1 MSRDLDH
8 LQGAWQI
15 STLEMDGQKMS
26 ADMLQG
32 ARIEISGDRF
42 ISAGMGAE
50 YSGTIKL
57 DSAAKPRQIDMRFT
71 SGPEKGN
78 VNLGIYELHKN
89 GWRLCIATRGGIRP
103 KKFTTELGSG
113 FALETL
119 TRAGLEV
126 VVRKPKHGNG
136 SHAKAASQHSPPKSA
151 GSSIVTELE
160 GEWQMISGVMNGLA
174 MDESMT
180 KWVKRITAGNVT
192 TVTAGPQTMLKVEF
206 SIDAK
211 QSPKFI
217 DYVNLA
223 GALKGKKQAGIYS
236 LEDGI
241 LTVCVAA
248 PKSPRPVKFES
259 RPGEN
264 HTLTVWKKT

>member
-1 MSRDLDH
+1 
-8 LQGAWQI
+8 
-15 STLEMDGQKMS
+15 MDGQT
-26 ADMLQG
+26 APAEMLNG
-32 ARIEISGDRF
+32 ARIEIAGDRF
-42 ISAGMGAE
+42 TSTGMGAE

-57 DSAAKPRQIDMRFT
+57 NSAAKPPQIDMKFT

-78 VNLGIYELHKN
+78 VNLGIYELQKN

-103 KKFTTELGSG
+103 KKFATELGSG

-119 TRAGLEV
+119 TRASLEV
-126 VVRKPKHGNG
+126 AARKPKHGNG
-136 SHAKAASQHSPPKSA
+136 SHAKALTQHSAPRSA
-151 GSSIVTELE
+151 GSSTPTELE
-160 GEWQMISGVMNGLA
+160 GEWQMISGVMNGVA

-180 KWVKRITAGNVT
+180 KWVRRVTGGNIS

-236 LEDGI
+236 LEKDV

-248 PKSPRPVKFES
+248 PKSPRPAKFES

-264 HTLTVWKKT
+264 HTLTVWKKV